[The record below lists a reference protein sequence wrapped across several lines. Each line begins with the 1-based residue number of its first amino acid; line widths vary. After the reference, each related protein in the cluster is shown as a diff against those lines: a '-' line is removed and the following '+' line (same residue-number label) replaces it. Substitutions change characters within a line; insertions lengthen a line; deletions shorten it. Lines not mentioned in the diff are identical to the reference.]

1 MPGTARLAVR
11 RSPGRVVATRPGLRL
26 EFVRMEPR
34 AAAAAFARGEVDVAP
49 VPLGELRAS
58 LASPSLRGR
67 VRVRPLDGLDVVRF
81 DAPGSALASLPNTR
95 RAYWLTADRVDYA
108 LLASDGL
115 GRPAAG
121 LLADAK
127 APTAARVRD
136 ARGRIG
142 SLPPV
147 RVPIA
152 GDPALASIPVAD
164 WRDRGLGPVVAA
176 GAPDRLERLT
186 ALYPGPEG
194 LFLALQPRPGALL
207 RQALAAADPL
217 PALRRLDAQLR
228 REATVVP
235 LARRVGARLVSPRL
249 RGWRQDALGRA
260 DYLRVRRATS

>member
-1 MPGTARLAVR
+1 M
-11 RSPGRVVATRPGLRL
+11 
-26 EFVRMEPR
+26 
-34 AAAAAFARGEVDVAP
+34 
-49 VPLGELRAS
+49 
-58 LASPSLRGR
+58 
-67 VRVRPLDGLDVVRF
+67 
-81 DAPGSALASLPNTR
+81 
-95 RAYWLTADRVDYA
+95 
-108 LLASDGL
+108 
-115 GRPAAG
+115 
-121 LLADAK
+121 
-127 APTAARVRD
+127 RD

-142 SLPPV
+142 ALPPV

-176 GAPDRLERLT
+176 RAPERFERLT

-207 RQALAAADPL
+207 REALAAADPL

-260 DYLRVRRATS
+260 DYLSVRRATS